1 MSCPTINAITLKSR
15 DLRLESL
22 RRAQRRAA
30 DLAHVV
36 SPAGARITIELLDP
50 GAESASKA
58 FEIDGQALA
67 ELADILHDQISRR
80 ISRLEVSGE

>member
-1 MSCPTINAITLKSR
+1 MTCPTINAVALKSR
-15 DLRLESL
+15 ELRLESL

-50 GAESASKA
+50 GADSAVKM
-58 FEIDGQALA
+58 FEIDGQGLA
-67 ELADILHDQISRR
+67 ELADVLLGQISRR
-80 ISRLEVSGE
+80 ISHLEVSGE